1 MELEG
6 SKLSIEAVNG
16 APILMPWKDFA
27 SWIGTKEWVVQN
39 WIRQGYIPR
48 IKIGTRV
55 MVNVALLN
63 KRLLESESI

>member
-1 MELEG
+1 METEG
-6 SKLSIEAVNG
+6 IKVSPDALKG

-27 SWIGTKEWVVQN
+27 SWIGVREWIVQN

-48 IKIGTRV
+48 IKIGVHV

-63 KRLLESESI
+63 KRLLESEGI

>member
-1 MELEG
+1 MEQKGIQVSADVL
-6 SKLSIEAVNG
+6 NG

-27 SWIGTKEWVVQN
+27 SWIGTKEWIVQN

-63 KRLLESESI
+63 KRLLELEGI